1 MNHLKILLLLF
12 FAYSNAFAQSWE
24 VNISGKLTSS
34 KTTVVPSEILVT
46 LCQNNDTVSVVNT
59 NENGEFALVTTFE
72 FGNTY
77 TLQLTS
83 NDRYQ
88 KTKKIRLFNKEDTAM
103 VSEYRIEVE
112 FPDIIHNKFD
122 NSAYYALNE
131 TRKFQNFEIDI
142 LKELQNQ
149 FPEMCMEFVQTIHPN
164 ELQKIA
170 KKRKTLFLKE
180 LEKSGFDMKRIHFRK
195 DVLIL
200 TEAQLIE
207 DDRSRIQGIIRS
219 LEGDCGK

>member
-1 MNHLKILLLLF
+1 MNHLKLLFLLF
-12 FAYSNAFAQSWE
+12 FIYSSAFAQSWE

-34 KTTVVPSEILVT
+34 KTVGLSGIPIV
-46 LCQNNDTVSVVNT
+46 LCQNDDTVVVVRT

-72 FGNTY
+72 FGKTY

-88 KTKKIRLFNKEDTAM
+88 KTKIIRLFNKEDTAM
-103 VSEYRIEVE
+103 VAEYRIEVE
-112 FPDIIHNKFD
+112 FPHIIHDKFD

-142 LKELQNQ
+142 LRESQNQ
-149 FPEMCMEFVQTIHPN
+149 FPEMCLEFVQTIHPN
-164 ELQKIA
+164 EQQKIA

-180 LEKSGFDMKRIHFRK
+180 LERTGFDMKRIHFRK

-200 TEAQLIE
+200 TEAQLKE
-207 DDRSRIQGIIRS
+207 DNRSRIQGIVRS

>member
-24 VNISGKLTSS
+24 VNISGKLTNS
-34 KTTVVPSEILVT
+34 KTTVIPSEILVT
-46 LCQNNDTVSVVNT
+46 LCQNNDTVSVVN
-59 NENGEFALVTTFE
+59 
-72 FGNTY
+72 
-77 TLQLTS
+77 
-83 NDRYQ
+83 
-88 KTKKIRLFNKEDTAM
+88 TKKIRLFNKEDTAM

-122 NSAYYALNE
+122 YSAYYALNE

>member
-1 MNHLKILLLLF
+1 MNHLKILFLLF

-24 VNISGKLTSS
+24 VNISGRLTSS
-34 KTTVVPSEILVT
+34 KTVGLSGIPII
-46 LCQNNDTVSVVNT
+46 LCQNDDTVVVVRT
-59 NENGEFALVTTFE
+59 NVNGEFAMATNFS

-88 KTKKIRLFNKEDTAM
+88 KTKIIRLFNKEDTAM

-112 FPDIIHNKFD
+112 FPDIIHDKFD

-142 LKELQNQ
+142 LKESQNQ
-149 FPEMCMEFVQTIHPN
+149 FPEMCLEFVQTIHPN

-180 LEKSGFDMKRIHFRK
+180 LEKSGFDMKRIYFRK

-200 TEAQLIE
+200 TEAQQKE